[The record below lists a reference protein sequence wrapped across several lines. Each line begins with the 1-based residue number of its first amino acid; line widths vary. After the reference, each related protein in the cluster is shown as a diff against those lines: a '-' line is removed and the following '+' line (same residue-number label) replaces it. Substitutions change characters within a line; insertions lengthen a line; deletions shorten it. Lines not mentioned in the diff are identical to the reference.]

1 MNSLIDKYNIP
12 GPRYT
17 SYPTVPYWENE
28 NFKSEKWQST
38 VIRAFNESNAEEG
51 ISIYIHLPFCENL
64 CTFCACHKR
73 ITKQHSV
80 ETPYLE
86 SVLKE
91 WNLYLDLFSQ
101 SAISNQQSAEQKAE
115 CGKQKAKLKELHL
128 GGGTPT
134 FFSPENLKILLEGIF
149 STVEIAE
156 NPEFSFEGHPNNTTK
171 EHLQTLYDLGFRRC
185 SFGVQDY
192 DLKVQKAINRI
203 QPFENVKN
211 VTDWAREIGYKSVS
225 HDLVFG
231 LPHQS
236 WEAMELTIRKT
247 LELKPDR
254 LAFYSY
260 AHVPWIKGVGQR
272 GFDEND
278 LPSGEEKRKLYENG
292 KKLLQDLGYIEVGMD
307 HFSLESDDLY
317 QSLIQ
322 KKLHRNFMGYT
333 SSNTQLMVGLGMSAI
348 SDSWYGF
355 AQNEKTVE
363 DYQKRVEEGKIPV
376 FRGHILNDEDLIIRR
391 HILNLMCQLET
402 TFTDKNT
409 FAELPEALE
418 KLKEMQ
424 EDGLVELGD
433 NFVKIT
439 EKGRVFTRNVAM
451 AFDLRMMRKMPE
463 TRLFSMTV

>member
-1 MNSLIDKYNIP
+1 MNTSLINKYNIP

-17 SYPTVPYWENE
+17 SYPTVPFWDEAA
-28 NFKSEKWQST
+28 FTADLWQQS
-38 VIRAFNESNAEEG
+38 VIRSFNESNDAEG
-51 ISIYIHLPFCENL
+51 ISIYIHLPFCEQL

-91 WNLYLDLFSQ
+91 WQLYLQLF
-101 SAISNQQSAEQKAE
+101 
-115 CGKQKAKLKELHL
+115 GKKPKIKELHL

-149 STVEIAE
+149 THAEIAE

-171 EHLQTLYDLGFRRC
+171 AHLQTLYDLGFRRC

-192 DLKVQKAINRI
+192 DPQVQKAINRI
-203 QPFENVKN
+203 QPFENVER
-211 VTDWAREIGYKSVS
+211 VTNWAREIGYKSVS

-231 LPHQS
+231 LPFHN
-236 WEAMELTIRKT
+236 WEKMEYTIRKT

-292 KKLLQDLGYIEVGMD
+292 KKLLEELGYIEVGMD
-307 HFSLESDDLY
+307 HFALEHDDLY
-317 QSLIQ
+317 QSMISGDI
-322 KKLHRNFMGYT
+322 HRNFMGY
-333 SSNTQLMVGLGMSAI
+333 SSSKTQLMVGLGMSAI
-348 SDSWYGF
+348 SDSWYAF

-363 DYQKRVEEGKIPV
+363 EYQKRVEEGMIPV
-376 FRGHILNDEDLIIRR
+376 FRGHILNQEDLLVRQ
-391 HILNLMCQLET
+391 HILNLMCRLET
-402 TFTDKNT
+402 SWDESTD
-409 FAELPEALE
+409 FPELQNALE
-418 KLKEMQ
+418 SLKEM
-424 EDGLVELGD
+424 EADGLVELRD
-433 NFVKIT
+433 SSIKIT
-439 EKGRVFTRNVAM
+439 EQGRAFTRNVAM
-451 AFDLRMMRKMPE
+451 TFDLRMMRNKPE
-463 TRLFSMTV
+463 TRIFSMTI

>member
-17 SYPTVPYWENE
+17 SYPTVPFWDEAS
-28 NFKSEKWQST
+28 FTSDLWQQSVIKS
-38 VIRAFNESNAEEG
+38 FNESNAEEG
-51 ISIYIHLPFCENL
+51 ISIYIHLPFCEAL

-86 SVLKE
+86 TVLKE
-91 WNLYLDLFSQ
+91 WDLYVKLFSD
-101 SAISNQQSAEQKAE
+101 SAKKPKI
-115 CGKQKAKLKELHL
+115 KELHL

-134 FFSPENLKILLEGIF
+134 FFSPGNLRKLLEGIF
-149 STVEIAE
+149 SKAEIAE
-156 NPEFSFEGHPNNTTK
+156 NPEFSFEGHPNNTTRA
-171 EHLQTLYDLGFRRC
+171 HLQTLFDLGFRRA

-192 DLKVQKAINRI
+192 DPKVQKAINRI
-203 QPFENVKN
+203 QPFENVEN
-211 VTDWAREIGYKSVS
+211 VTNWAREIGYKGVS

-231 LPHQS
+231 LPFHT
-236 WEAMELTIRKT
+236 WEKMEYTIRKT

-292 KKLLQDLGYIEVGMD
+292 KKLLEDLGYKEVGMD
-307 HFSLESDDLY
+307 HFALEHDDLY
-317 QSLIQ
+317 QSMVSGDI
-322 KKLHRNFMGYT
+322 HRNFMGY
-333 SSNTQLMVGLGMSAI
+333 SSSKTQLMIGLGMSAI
-348 SDSWYGF
+348 SDSWYAF

-376 FRGHILNDEDLIIRR
+376 FRGHILNDEDLKIRQ
-391 HILNLMCQLET
+391 HILNLMCRLET
-402 TFTDKNT
+402 SWDLQTSF
-409 FAELPEALE
+409 PEIENALQA
-418 KLKEMQ
+418 LKEM
-424 EDGLVELGD
+424 EIDGLVEIS
-433 NFVKIT
+433 NNSIKIT
-439 EKGRVFTRNVAM
+439 EKGRAFTRNVAM
-451 AFDLRMMRKMPE
+451 TFDLRMLRNKPE
-463 TRLFSMTV
+463 TRIFSMTI